1 MGLRGDGFLR
11 LPSSW
16 SASFLIKVVIPCLNK
31 SSPSVLA
38 CRVVSRASLDSIT
51 ISAKPDKNHAACG
64 QPALLENFQ
73 VRPKQLPE
81 PLVLIIFPSV
91 FPEAAWATP
100 ALGGWSK
107 KSTFRSSNSRAS
119 CSALYNQEHSLLS
132 VWVYLLREKTI
143 CFTADCDSL
152 LERIVGLYRIC
163 ELVGL
168 LVFCVHSQWN
178 LFRLLVLKFACAFC
192 VLLLLSL

>member
-81 PLVLIIFPSV
+81 PLVLIIFPSE
-91 FPEAAWATP
+91 FPEAALP
-100 ALGGWSK
+100 AAWQSEQGIDIWEPADRLNK
-107 KSTFRSSNSRAS
+107 V
-119 CSALYNQEHSLLS
+119 ALVYSQKLYFLS
-132 VWVYLLREKTI
+132 VWGFFSRISQFAWYL
-143 CFTADCDSL
+143 S
-152 LERIVGLYRIC
+152 
-163 ELVGL
+163 
-168 LVFCVHSQWN
+168 
-178 LFRLLVLKFACAFC
+178 
-192 VLLLLSL
+192 